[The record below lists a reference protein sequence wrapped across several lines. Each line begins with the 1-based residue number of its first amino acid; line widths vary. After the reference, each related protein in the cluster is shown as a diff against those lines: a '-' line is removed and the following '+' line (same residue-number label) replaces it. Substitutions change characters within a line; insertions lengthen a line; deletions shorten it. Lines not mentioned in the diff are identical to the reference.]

1 MILDKSENSLFFW
14 LAFVF
19 FFSGGIFKVFFPE
32 VPFFHG
38 QRLTFYVAFVFIFLA
53 MITKDGRLAIKSIV
67 YPFCIK
73 KWLLL
78 IVFLLSQ
85 FVAIYLSKDMGC
97 QLVSNYFGVL
107 ALILLIILHAFTVF
121 LALELAGIYSFIYAL
136 MALLFLDTLIVFM
149 QMSYQFFPDF
159 MSPVIDFF
167 SYSLEARW
175 SPELATE
182 SIHRF
187 YIQGGSYIR
196 TTWRINGL
204 TEESPTHAIL
214 VAVAFLPFVL
224 SAVITNYAFWRKD
237 GCFVSRDKYLLMIIL
252 FIVGFILIASAATTA
267 MIYLGFAVV
276 CIWVGFYFVKSEIL
290 SISKFYIF
298 VFFIGAVLGLGY
310 LVAAKQALDE
320 RYNVNNNISILSF
333 SKKYTQKITNNQNA
347 SNNSRLGLA
356 VAELN
361 IVANTN
367 FFGAGRGCTK
377 YYIAKA
383 LPSWTNNNFEIDIW
397 KKNNHYPVLNQWT
410 NLLAEYGIW
419 GIGVLLWLFVFWL
432 KSLYLFTNSKNFR
445 VMFWSGTTVFF
456 GIFAFLGMLSSLYW
470 RQSIYLQMLFVLV
483 WVMSKINLTRKQH
496 VSD

>member
-1 MILDKSENSLFFW
+1 MAQHRARSSPRYILW
-14 LAFVF
+14 
-19 FFSGGIFKVFFPE
+19 
-32 VPFFHG
+32 
-38 QRLTFYVAFVFIFLA
+38 
-53 MITKDGRLAIKSIV
+53 RLA
-67 YPFCIK
+67 
-73 KWLLL
+73 
-78 IVFLLSQ
+78 
-85 FVAIYLSKDMGC
+85 DR
-97 QLVSNYFGVL
+97 L
-107 ALILLIILHAFTVF
+107 AP
-121 LALELAGIYSFIYAL
+121 
-136 MALLFLDTLIVFM
+136 
-149 QMSYQFFPDF
+149 Q
-159 MSPVIDFF
+159 
-167 SYSLEARW
+167 
-175 SPELATE
+175 
-182 SIHRF
+182 
-187 YIQGGSYIR
+187 
-196 TTWRINGL
+196 
-204 TEESPTHAIL
+204 
-214 VAVAFLPFVL
+214 
-224 SAVITNYAFWRKD
+224 
-237 GCFVSRDKYLLMIIL
+237 
-252 FIVGFILIASAATTA
+252 
-267 MIYLGFAVV
+267 
-276 CIWVGFYFVKSEIL
+276 
-290 SISKFYIF
+290 
-298 VFFIGAVLGLGY
+298 
-310 LVAAKQALDE
+310 
-320 RYNVNNNISILSF
+320 
-333 SKKYTQKITNNQNA
+333 KYTQKITNNQNA